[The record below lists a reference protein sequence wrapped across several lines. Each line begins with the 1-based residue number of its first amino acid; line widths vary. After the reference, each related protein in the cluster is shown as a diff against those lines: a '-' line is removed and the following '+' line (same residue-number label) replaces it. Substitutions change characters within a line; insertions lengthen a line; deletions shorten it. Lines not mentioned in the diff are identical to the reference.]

1 MNYIL
6 MLYKM
11 LLFVIVVDLMWDFI
25 LDDIIKKI
33 RKMLII

>member
-1 MNYIL
+1 

-25 LDDIIKKI
+25 LDDIINKENVDY
-33 RKMLII
+33 IIDYVS